1 MVISKLKLIHGGN
14 RSFWLKSSKPK
25 NDPLAQSI
33 MASEFMSKKT
43 GLGMSHG
50 DLLTKEISDKV
61 IRLKNDK
68 QYNNSAAA
76 KIVYGKPQKIR

>member
-1 MVISKLKLIHGGN
+1 
-14 RSFWLKSSKPK
+14 
-25 NDPLAQSI
+25 